1 MNEDPFHEVK
11 DEVIQQTTTLK
22 TLFTRWKQL
31 MANPS
36 SKKEDDE
43 FGWTT
48 NEIQSISQNISWDLA
63 DLSET
68 VRIVESNRMKF
79 RISDAEFKTRKQ
91 FIESTKSDLEMIK
104 REIQSPQARAMVTRS
119 HRSSLL
125 SGGNS
130 SRLEQEIQM
139 DNDNF
144 IQGQLLATREMEQE
158 QEIYLDQISQSVGTI
173 GQIGHEME
181 EEIER
186 QNVIIVELGKMAEG
200 TGERIRRTMKD
211 IDKFI
216 DESNN
221 SVSWTIIGLLVLI
234 VFGLLMAVIYL

>member
-79 RISDAEFKTRKQ
+79 RISDAELKTRKQ